1 MLPVRQAYIEHTLSV
16 GSPHQIVKSRKFMM
30 ALKSANE
37 YGFVNARI
45 RGMKS
50 RFLTVGNYESLLS
63 SGSYEDFIK
72 ILSGTYYG
80 QVISRDSSTSR
91 PNPEELALILSRDFA
106 NVSTNLS
113 RSLTGKAREF
123 TNTYLEMFMA
133 ESVKSIIRGIHV
145 GLDRDEI
152 LRFAVAQ
159 DPEQAT
165 LFETLVDAGSVST
178 LIDLL
183 PHWDLRVA
191 LLTKLPSYEE
201 FDSPAPLEVAIEE
214 WYLKK
219 VLEALKEFS
228 NEEARRVLD
237 ILESRV
243 ILRNVLTALR
253 AVTLQWESRALEQSL
268 IRFSKAREFTDSL
281 KSANTWRDVIT
292 KMDSTRFGQF
302 GGRIARL
309 YEETEDLSDV
319 ELAIEDYLAQRVK
332 QLLTAY
338 PFHLGTII
346 GFFSLKAFEIRNIR
360 SIAVG
365 VERGQSAENIRKMIT
380 IW

>member
-1 MLPVRQAYIEHTLSV
+1 MS
-16 GSPHQIVKSRKFMM
+16 

-63 SGSYEDFIK
+63 SSSYEDFIK

-80 QVISRDSSTSR
+80 QVISKDSSTSR
-91 PNPEELALILSRDFA
+91 PGPEELALILSQDFA

-113 RSLTGKAREF
+113 RSLTGKVREF
-123 TNTYLEMFMA
+123 TNTYLEMFMT

-152 LRFAVAQ
+152 LRFAVPQ
-159 DPEQAT
+159 TPEQAT
-165 LFETLVDAGSVST
+165 YFETLVDAGSVSK

-183 PHWDLRVA
+183 PQWDLKVA

-201 FDSPAPLEVAIEE
+201 FNSPTPLEVAIEE

-219 VLEALKEFS
+219 VLVALNGFS
-228 NEEARRVLD
+228 NDESRRVLD

-243 ILRNVLTALR
+243 ILRNVLTAIR
-253 AVTLQWESRALEQSL
+253 AVILQWDSRALEQSL
-268 IRFSKAREFTDSL
+268 IRFAKARDFTDSL

-309 YEETEDLSDV
+309 YEETDDLSDV
-319 ELAIEDYLAQRVK
+319 ELAIEDFIAQRVK
-332 QLLTAY
+332 QQMTAF

-346 GFFSLKAFEIRNIR
+346 GFFSLKYYEVRNIR

>member
-1 MLPVRQAYIEHTLSV
+1 
-16 GSPHQIVKSRKFMM
+16 MM
-30 ALKSANE
+30 ATKSANE

-63 SGSYEDFIK
+63 SGSYEDFMK

-80 QVISRDSSTSR
+80 QVISKDSSTSR
-91 PNPEELALILSRDFA
+91 PGPEELALILSRDFA
-106 NVSTNLS
+106 SVSTNLS
-113 RSLTGKAREF
+113 RSLTGKVREF

-145 GLDRDEI
+145 GLERDEI
-152 LRFAVAQ
+152 LRFAVPQ
-159 DPEQAT
+159 TPEQAT
-165 LFETLVDAGSVST
+165 LFETLVDAGSVSK

-201 FDSPAPLEVAIEE
+201 FESPAPLEVAIEE

-219 VLEALKEFS
+219 VLDALKGFS
-228 NEEARRVLD
+228 NDESRRVLD

-253 AVTLQWESRALEQSL
+253 AVILQFDSRALEQSL
-268 IRFSKAREFTDSL
+268 IRFAKAREFTDSL

-309 YEETEDLSDV
+309 YEETDDLSDV
-319 ELAIEDYLAQRVK
+319 ELAIEDFIAQRVK
-332 QLLTAY
+332 QQMTAY

-346 GFFSLKAFEIRNIR
+346 GFFNLKYYEVRNIR

>member
-1 MLPVRQAYIEHTLSV
+1 
-16 GSPHQIVKSRKFMM
+16 MM
-30 ALKSANE
+30 ATKSANE

-63 SGSYEDFIK
+63 SSSYEDFIK

-80 QVISRDSSTSR
+80 QVITRDSGTTR
-91 PNPEELALILSRDFA
+91 PSPEELALILSRDFA
-106 NVSTNLS
+106 DVAANLS
-113 RSLTGKAREF
+113 RSLTGKVREF

-145 GLDRDEI
+145 GLDREEI
-152 LRFAVAQ
+152 LRFAVPST
-159 DPEQAT
+159 PEQLT
-165 LFETLVDAGSVST
+165 LFETLVDAGSVSKM
-178 LIDLL
+178 IDLL
-183 PHWDLRVA
+183 PQWDLRVA

-201 FDSPAPLEVAIEE
+201 FSSPAPLEVAIEE

-219 VLEALKEFS
+219 VLSALEDFS
-228 NEEARRVLD
+228 NSDARRVLD

-243 ILRNVLTALR
+243 ILRNTLTALR
-253 AVTLQWESRALEQSL
+253 AVTLQLDSRALEQSL
-268 IRFSKAREFTDSL
+268 IRFHKANEFMESL
-281 KSANTWRDVIT
+281 KTVNLWREVIT
-292 KMDSTRFGQF
+292 KLDSTRFSEF
-302 GGRIARL
+302 GGRLARL

-319 ELAIEDYLAQRVK
+319 ELAIEDYIAQRVK
-332 QLLTAY
+332 LQLTAY

-346 GFFSLKAFEIRNIR
+346 GFFSLKYYEIRNIR

-365 VERGQSAENIRKMIT
+365 VERGQLADDIRKMIT

>member
-1 MLPVRQAYIEHTLSV
+1 
-16 GSPHQIVKSRKFMM
+16 M
-30 ALKSANE
+30 ASKSANE

-63 SGSYEDFIK
+63 SGSYEDFMK

-80 QVISRDSSTSR
+80 QVITRDSGTTR
-91 PNPEELALILSRDFA
+91 PSPEELALILSRDFA
-106 NVSTNLS
+106 DVAANLS
-113 RSLTGKAREF
+113 RSLTGKVRAF

-145 GLDRDEI
+145 GLDREEI
-152 LRFAVAQ
+152 LRFAVPST
-159 DPEQAT
+159 PEQLS
-165 LFETLVDAGSVST
+165 LFETLVDAGSVSKM
-178 LIDLL
+178 IDLL
-183 PHWDLRVA
+183 PQWDLRVA

-201 FDSPAPLEVAIEE
+201 FSSPAPLEVAIEE

-219 VLEALKEFS
+219 VLNALEDFS
-228 NEEARRVLD
+228 DSDARRVLD

-243 ILRNVLTALR
+243 ILRNTLTALR
-253 AVTLQWESRALEQSL
+253 AVTLQLDSRALEQSL
-268 IRFSKAREFTDSL
+268 IRFHKANEFMESL
-281 KSANTWRDVIT
+281 KTVNLWREVIT
-292 KMDSTRFGQF
+292 KLDSTRFSEF
-302 GGRIARL
+302 GGRLARL
-309 YEETEDLSDV
+309 YEDTEDLSDV
-319 ELAIEDYLAQRVK
+319 ELAIEDYIAQRVK
-332 QLLTAY
+332 LQLTAY

-346 GFFSLKAFEIRNIR
+346 GFFSLKFYEVRNIR

-365 VERGQSAENIRKMIT
+365 VERGQSADDIRKMIT